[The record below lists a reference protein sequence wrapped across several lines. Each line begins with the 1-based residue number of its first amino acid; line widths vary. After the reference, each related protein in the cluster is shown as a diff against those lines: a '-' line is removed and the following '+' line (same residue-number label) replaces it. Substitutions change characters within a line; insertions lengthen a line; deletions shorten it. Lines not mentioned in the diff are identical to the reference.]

1 MGCVYFSVPVVA
13 GYYLMQYVNG
23 IAEQNLKELQASSS
37 VPAEVKMQNDALKG
51 MLKEWKDVTNNK

>member
-51 MLKEWKDVTNNK
+51 MLKEWKDVT